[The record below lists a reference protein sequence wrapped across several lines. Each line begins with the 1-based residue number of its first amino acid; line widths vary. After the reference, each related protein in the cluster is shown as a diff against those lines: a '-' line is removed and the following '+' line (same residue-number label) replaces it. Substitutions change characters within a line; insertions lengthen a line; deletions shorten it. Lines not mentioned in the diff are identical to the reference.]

1 MFDLTLILAAC
12 AAGFGLLAAVLAL
25 RQSAILAAWTRA
37 ARTEA
42 DATRAA
48 IQTAATQSAVGVA
61 ATRGALDTGLEQ
73 MRGVMEHRLRD
84 LRESN
89 DLALAS
95 LRSSVNEQLHAAV
108 EKQMTDSFSRVIDQF
123 AAVQKAI
130 GEVGAV
136 ATGISDI
143 KRLFSN
149 VKTRGGWAETQ
160 VKALL
165 DDILPPDAWIANM
178 KVRADSD
185 EMVEFAIIMPMHGK
199 NRPVLPVDAKFPLE
213 DYERLVA
220 ATDPETERAAV
231 RGLER
236 RLRDEAKKIAT
247 KYIHPPVTV
256 EFAVLY
262 LPTDSL
268 HAEVARIPGLLDSIS
283 RDYRVLVMGPA
294 LFPALLRTVH
304 LGFVTLALEDKAEE
318 IRRLLGV
325 TRAEMVKMDSVLERL
340 ARQAGQFSGTIER
353 ARTRTRVIGGKLRG
367 IEVEAGSDDLPE
379 LEDDEEP
386 AA

>member
-1 MFDLTLILAAC
+1 LFDLTLILAAC

-73 MRGVMEHRLRD
+73 MRNVMEHRLRD

-95 LRSSVNEQLHAAV
+95 LRSSVHEQLHAAV

-199 NRPVLPVDAKFPLE
+199 HRPVLPVDAKFPLE
-213 DYERLVA
+213 DYERLIA
-220 ATDPETERAAV
+220 ATDPETERMAV

-283 RDYRVLVMGPA
+283 REYRVLVMGPA

-325 TRAEMVKMDSVLERL
+325 TRAEMVKMDAVLERL

-367 IEVEAGSDDLPE
+367 IEVEAGADEVPE
-379 LEDDEEP
+379 IEDDEALSP
-386 AA
+386 

>member
-1 MFDLTLILAAC
+1 LFDLTLILAAC

-73 MRGVMEHRLRD
+73 MRNVMEHRLRD

-178 KVRADSD
+178 KVRPDSD

-199 NRPVLPVDAKFPLE
+199 HRPVLPVDAKFPLE
-213 DYERLVA
+213 DYERLIA
-220 ATDPETERAAV
+220 ATDPETERVAV

-283 RDYRVLVMGPA
+283 REYRVLVMGPA

-325 TRAEMVKMDSVLERL
+325 TRAEMVKMDAVLERL

-367 IEVEAGSDDLPE
+367 IEVEAGADEVPE
-379 LEDDEEP
+379 IEDDEALSP
-386 AA
+386 